1 MSEEYTGSKISFV
14 SKNQFVTVHD
24 KLRSRIEEHDQ
35 HIDAIDQKINSIVN
49 AMNFAMNTV
58 GDLKSKSEKM
68 CQSIDDMARIFD
80 ADHIR
85 IRSLDTM
92 VDTDH

>member
-14 SKNQFVTVHD
+14 SKNQFVTVYD
-24 KLRSRIEEHDQ
+24 KLRSSIEQYNQ
-35 HIDAIDQKINSIVN
+35 HIDAIDHKINSIDN

-68 CQSIDDMARIFD
+68 CHSIDDLAPTFN
-80 ADHIR
+80 HY
-85 IRSLDTM
+85 
-92 VDTDH
+92 